1 VSRTQSASFVIDPVA
16 PRRIS
21 MSMLRAAEACLRRA
35 HLDRAAGV
43 PSDGDALIG
52 SLWHECAATVGF
64 VAVMRGV
71 DRIDIDEAIAIS
83 RRTLARPSDPG
94 PLPRDAHATVL
105 DLIERWSRR
114 ARFRPGEVFEVLS
127 EQPLNGRPLSAR
139 LDRYWRD
146 GPVVEIT
153 DYKTGF
159 GDVGTKLTMQGEVY
173 AWHVFEREPDIDLVV
188 YAEDHVRFGVPNGPY
203 EITRDDVYG
212 PGGIEEFL
220 LDSLARL
227 NTAYEAGGELP
238 ASPGSA
244 CSSPSSCPHAAS
256 CSVPEEYRPD
266 TLVGTSE
273 DAGELLGVMLV
284 LEARRDAL
292 AKQARGYLT
301 RSGARAVQLNGEEY
315 GFAPRPGSRLDKK
328 ALAADLQ
335 AGVPVDDLD
344 AYAVATN
351 PTCGRRKA
359 L

>member
-1 VSRTQSASFVIDPVA
+1 MNAAAQPFVIDPVA
-16 PRRIS
+16 PRRFS
-21 MSMLRAAEACLRRA
+21 MSFLRSAEACLRRA

-52 SLWHECAATVGF
+52 SLWHECAATIGF

-71 DRIDIDEAIAIS
+71 DRIDVEEAIVIS
-83 RRTLARPSDPG
+83 HRTLSRPGEPG
-94 PLPRDAHATVL
+94 PLPRDAHAIVL
-105 DLIERWSRR
+105 DLIERWARR
-114 ARFRPGEVFEVLS
+114 ARFRPGELFEVLS
-127 EQPLNGRPLSAR
+127 VQPLAGRLLSAR
-139 LDRYWRD
+139 LDSVWRD
-146 GPVVEIT
+146 GPVSEIT
-153 DYKTGF
+153 DRKTGWA
-159 GDVGTKLTMQGEVY
+159 DVGTKLTMQGEVY
-173 AWHVFEREPDIDLVV
+173 AWHEYEGNPTCELVL
-188 YAEDHVRFGVPNGPY
+188 YREDHIRAGVPNGPY
-203 EITRDDVYG
+203 EITREDVYG

-227 NTAYEAGGELP
+227 NTAYEAGELP
-238 ASPGSA
+238 ATPGSA

-256 CSVPEEYRPD
+256 CQVPEEYRPD
-266 TLVGTSE
+266 TLIGTSE
-273 DAGELLGVMLV
+273 DAAGLLGAMLV

-335 AGVPVDDLD
+335 AGVQVEDLE
-344 AYAVATN
+344 AYAVPTN

>member
-1 VSRTQSASFVIDPVA
+1 MTATEAQPFVIA
-16 PRRIS
+16 PALPARLS
-21 MSMLRAAEACLRRA
+21 MSFLRSSEGCLRRA
-35 HLDRAAGV
+35 HLDREARV

-52 SLWHECAATVGF
+52 TLFHEAAATIGF
-64 VAVMRGV
+64 TAVMRGSEL
-71 DRIDIDEAIAIS
+71 IDVDEAVDIARRVMR
-83 RRTLARPSDPG
+83 RRTG
-94 PLPRDAHATVL
+94 PLPRATHGTVL
-105 DLIERWSRR
+105 ELIERWTR
-114 ARFRPGEVFEVLS
+114 RPGCLFYAGELFEVLS
-127 EQPLNGRPLSAR
+127 VQPLAGRLLSAR
-139 LDRYWRD
+139 LDRVRREDATVY
-146 GPVVEIT
+146 VT
-153 DYKTGF
+153 DLKSGYA
-159 GDVGTKLTMQGEVY
+159 DVGTKLTMQGEVY
-173 AWHVFEREPDIDLVV
+173 AWHVFEREPDIDLVI

-238 ASPGSA
+238 ATPGSA
-244 CSSPSSCPHAAS
+244 CSSPSACPHAAS

-266 TLVGTSE
+266 TLIDTSE
-273 DAGELLGVMLV
+273 DATELLGVMLV

-315 GFAPRPGSRLDKK
+315 GFATRPGSRLDKK

-335 AGVPVDDLD
+335 AGVPVEDLE
-344 AYAVATN
+344 AYAVPTN